1 MRYRFLLAAVLS
13 VGVASAALAQDA
25 DSVEISPGFKL
36 ASNGLVNIGDIS
48 AEVYHFNGDW
58 TIAEQHDVFE
68 PSSAAAAPTTQPD
81 SHVVTGT
88 FTSEAGP
95 FKLTERLDGGDGVK
109 FSAAISAEKELATN
123 DLSVS
128 FQLPAD
134 SFSGKQIV
142 IDQQPFT
149 LPAAPAKAGSPHLL
163 EKDGVHEIDLPTANG
178 TLVIT
183 GNLSVL
189 VQDDREFGDQRYAL
203 RLHFSPSTGKIKES
217 RIEFGMKLNPAKD

>member
-1 MRYRFLLAAVLS
+1 MKYRFLFAAVLS
-13 VGVASAALAQDA
+13 VALASTAFAQDA

-36 ASNGLVNIGDIS
+36 TSNGLVNIGDIS

-68 PSSAAAAPTTQPD
+68 PASTPPAPTTQPD

-88 FTSEAGP
+88 FTSESGP
-95 FKLTERLDGGDGVK
+95 FKLTERLDSADGVK
-109 FSAAISAEKELATN
+109 FSATVSADKELATN

-128 FQLPAD
+128 FQLPSD
-134 SFSGKQIV
+134 PSSGKQI
-142 IDQQPFT
+142 IINQQPPPP
-149 LPAAPAKAGSPHLL
+149 PAAPAKAGSPHLL
-163 EKDGVHEIDLPTANG
+163 EKDAVHEIDLPTATG

-183 GNLSVL
+183 GNLSIL

-203 RLHFSPSTGKIKES
+203 RLHFSPNTGKIKES
-217 RIEFGMKLNPAKD
+217 RIEFQMKLNPTKG